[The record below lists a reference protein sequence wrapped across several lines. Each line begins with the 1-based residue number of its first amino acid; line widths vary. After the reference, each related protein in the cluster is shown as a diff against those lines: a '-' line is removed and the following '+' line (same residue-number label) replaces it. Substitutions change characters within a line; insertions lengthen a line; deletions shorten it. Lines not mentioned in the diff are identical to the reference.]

1 VKPAYRT
8 LARYGEQDRDPERLN
23 PRPEREAGLWGAASP
38 GGLALATTLPILTLN
53 ALREIA
59 LLAAGPR
66 SAPAPGTPPVTY
78 QEWAFWGQVA
88 WRSVTRQKPADQDV
102 VALTEL
108 NAPPARCS
116 IADLI

>member
-1 VKPAYRT
+1 
-8 LARYGEQDRDPERLN
+8 
-23 PRPEREAGLWGAASP
+23 
-38 GGLALATTLPILTLN
+38 LTLN